1 MEQQLLG
8 TPGVLLAFVGTECK
22 SRRWKHAVYTVLQ
35 ATLTPADCRE
45 ERVVRRP
52 AALSALLFCFIP
64 PSIWRKE
71 RSTSNN
77 QCRNQKSNVG
87 ERAIFPSF
95 VNVWSE
101 SETATRKPKICSWLT
116 CSRTQRRSYFFSFR
130 AFGATLF
137 AVAPSVVFL
146 RVNKRNVATC
156 TLAPWHTKKKP
167 MHKIKIIILF
177 ILVGW
182 FFPPFADDIVL
193 RNSRV
198 ARK

>member
-8 TPGVLLAFVGTECK
+8 TPGALLLAFVGTECK

-52 AALSALLFCFIP
+52 AALSSLLFCFIP

-71 RSTSNN
+71 WSTSNN
-77 QCRNQKSNVG
+77 LCRNQKSNVG

-101 SETATRKPKICSWLT
+101 SETAKRKPKICSWST

-137 AVAPSVVFL
+137 AVRHRRGVAHSVVFL
-146 RVNKRNVATC
+146 RANKRDVATC
-156 TLAPWHTKKKP
+156 TLAPWHTEKNP
-167 MHKIKIIILF
+167 CIK
-177 ILVGW
+177 
-182 FFPPFADDIVL
+182 
-193 RNSRV
+193 
-198 ARK
+198 